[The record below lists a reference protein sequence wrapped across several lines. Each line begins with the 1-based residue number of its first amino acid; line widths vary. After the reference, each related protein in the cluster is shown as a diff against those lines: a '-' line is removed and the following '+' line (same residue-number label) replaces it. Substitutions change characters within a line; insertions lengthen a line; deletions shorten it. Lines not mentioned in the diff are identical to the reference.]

1 MEAILI
7 GFMGSGK
14 TTVGQLL
21 AQRLQ
26 TAHAD
31 LDDLIV
37 QAAGRPITQIFAEH
51 GEPYF
56 RGLEQ
61 QTLRQAMQGA
71 GVLSTGGGTPTVAAN
86 TTILTHS
93 PIPVIWLQASDAT
106 ILKRVTGDT
115 QRPLVNELKV
125 DELLALKHRRER
137 LYAAAADLIMPT
149 DALTPVKIVQA
160 ITDWL
165 AQPQVHRA

>member
-21 AQRLQ
+21 AHQLQ

-37 QAAGRPITQIFAEH
+37 QTAGRPITQIFAEH

-61 QTLRQAMQGA
+61 QTLRQAMQGP

-86 TTILTHS
+86 AQILTHS
-93 PIPVIWLQASDAT
+93 SIPVIWLQASDAT
-106 ILKRVTGDT
+106 ILQRVTGDT
-115 QRPLVNELKV
+115 NRPLVNELNV
-125 DELLALKHRRER
+125 TELLALKHRRER
-137 LYAAAADLIMPT
+137 QYAAAADLVLPT
-149 DALTPVKIVQA
+149 DALTPLSIVQT
-160 ITDWL
+160 ITNWL
-165 AQPQVHRA
+165 VQPQAHQA